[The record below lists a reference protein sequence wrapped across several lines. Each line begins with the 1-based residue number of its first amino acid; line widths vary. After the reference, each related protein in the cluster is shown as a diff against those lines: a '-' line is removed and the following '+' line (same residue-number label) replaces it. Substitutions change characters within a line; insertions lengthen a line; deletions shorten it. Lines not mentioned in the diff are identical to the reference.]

1 MLMIFV
7 KDETNLSRY
16 QQGSRIADFLLCK
29 KCGVLIGVCYESQG
43 QLYAAVNSRAIDG
56 KASFGQETVIS
67 PKQLSDNEKI
77 QRWQD
82 VWFSDVRINY
92 VNA

>member
-7 KDETNLSRY
+7 KDEMNLRRY
-16 QQGSRIADFLLCK
+16 QQGGGIADFLLCK

-43 QLYAAVNSRAIDG
+43 RLYAAVNNRAIDG
-56 KASFGQETVIS
+56 KASFWQETVVS

-92 VNA
+92 FKA